1 MQYLLM
7 IYTDE
12 AIDDAMAPE
21 EMGALLESYGRFAA
35 ELTEAG
41 ALVGG
46 ERLHP
51 VATATSVRSQ
61 GGKVT
66 LTDGPFAET
75 KEQLGGFFIIDV
87 PGLDEALALAKKVP
101 SVVHGTIEVRP
112 IWAMEDGQGG

>member
-12 AIDDAMAPE
+12 AVDNAMGPE
-21 EMGALLESYGRFAA
+21 EMGSLLESYGRFTA
-35 ELTEAG
+35 ELEAAG

-51 VATATSVRSQ
+51 VGTATSVRSRD
-61 GGKVT
+61 GKVT

-75 KEQLGGFFIIDV
+75 KEQLGGYYIIDV
-87 PGLDEALALAKKVP
+87 PGLDEAIAWAKKLP

-112 IWAMEDGQGG
+112 VWAAEGGEAG